1 MSHRTFEFCGARLHV
16 ALIGPKRRRED
27 STSSDSR
34 YLEYP
39 GRCDTTITKQT
50 DGTCWLFSACNL
62 VYRLP
67 ELRNRIR
74 ADILILVSKVVRGRC
89 TRKDSWPKDLRRE
102 YNRINYKGK
111 KRSSLP
117 DKSLIDYGAG
127 SQTGGY
133 SDWLLECMLK
143 VSSSDLYHLKVFSKD
158 QSIAILGNKNPVEIL
173 RYLTG
178 KGVSDFAEEL
188 GSRTPGSVFMSP
200 HNTVLLQQVSVSELM
215 VDPSLDDDTRTT
227 VTIVQLVNAL
237 WVLRKQLAERRKQ
250 KKTSCRLL
258 GALVGIAANMGILR
272 GYHDIS
278 VVFCTRSVRGGA
290 KTDLM
295 HWFDSNMN
303 EVLKIEA
310 TDAMSYQEQVD
321 ELHSMFMTNSPT
333 RSYIPGVEI
342 PLIYR
347 VAIVTTPRTET
358 DLVEPIMSTML

>member
-1 MSHRTFEFCGARLHV
+1 MSHRTFEFCGASFHV

-27 STSSDSR
+27 STSYDSR

-74 ADILILVSKVVRGRC
+74 ADILILVSKVVQGRC
-89 TRKDSWPKDLRRE
+89 THKDSWPDDLRTE
-102 YNRINYKGK
+102 YNRINKRGK
-111 KRSSLP
+111 KRSTLP

-127 SQTGGY
+127 SQTGGH
-133 SDWLLECMLK
+133 SDWLLECMLR
-143 VSSSDLYHLKVFSKD
+143 VSSSDLYHLKVFFKD
-158 QSIAILGNKNPVEIL
+158 QSVDILRNKNPDEIL
-173 RYLTG
+173 RYLAG
-178 KGVSDFAEEL
+178 KSVSDFAVEL
-188 GSRTPGSVFMSP
+188 GSRTRKSVFMSP
-200 HNTVLLQQVSVSELM
+200 HNTILFQQVSVSVLM
-215 VDPSLDDDTRTT
+215 NNANPDDYMTTT
-227 VTIVQLVNAL
+227 VSIVQLVNAL

-250 KKTSCRLL
+250 KQTSCRLL
-258 GALVGIAANMGILR
+258 GALVGITANMDIIR
-272 GYHDIS
+272 GPHDIS
-278 VVFCTRSVRGGA
+278 VVFCTRSVDGGP

-303 EVLKIEA
+303 EVLQIEA
-310 TDAMSYQEQVD
+310 TDAMSYQQQVD
-321 ELHSMFMTNSPT
+321 TLHAMFMDNLPT

-358 DLVEPIMSTML
+358 DLVEPIMSMMD